1 MAVIELARV
10 DASISTFLMVHNSLT
25 MLTIGL
31 LGSEA
36 QKAEL
41 LPPMARLEWVGTQ
54 LGHRARACNAC
65 LAGIPPRASLN
76 RVHEQC

>member
-10 DASISTFLMVHNSLT
+10 DASMSTFLMVHNSLT

-41 LPPMARLEWVGTQ
+41 LPPMARLDWVGASPEHQ
-54 LGHRARACNAC
+54 AIFELG
-65 LAGIPPRASLN
+65 LLT
-76 RVHEQC
+76 

>member
-1 MAVIELARV
+1 MIELARV
-10 DASISTFLMVHNSLT
+10 DGSMSTFLMVHNSLT

-41 LPPMARLEWVGTQ
+41 LPPMARLDWVGEQ
-54 LGHRARACNAC
+54 LSAVPCGTC
-65 LAGIPPRASLN
+65 LLQRCSLY
-76 RVHEQC
+76 